1 MKLSCY
7 SRLAIL
13 SIVLLLAPL
22 AQAQSEQAT
31 KSWIYFTDKGPS
43 ALAKSSEAM
52 QEAHNRLTAR
62 AVQRRLKVRSTQS
75 LIDDG
80 DLAIY
85 PPYLDRLQ
93 KLGISPIYQSRWLN
107 AVTAYL
113 TPAQE
118 KSLQNLS
125 FISEITPVRTL
136 AVPRPVPVPDVP
148 VKAGKSAAAHRLD
161 YGESRQQN
169 EQINI
174 PALHDVGI
182 SGDGVM
188 VGLLDAGFSFGTHEA
203 FDSLRVLGQYDFIFA
218 DSVTANEDIDHPAQ
232 HNHGT
237 QVLSIIAGYAPGK
250 LIGPAY
256 KASYYLSK
264 TEDLRSETPVEEDF
278 WLAGIEWME
287 AQGIDVASSSLG
299 YTFYDNPEDSHTY
312 EKMDGRTTVVTRA
325 AQMAV
330 DRGVVVVNSAGNS
343 GSSRTWPYMNA
354 PSDGIDVIAAGA
366 LDANRVRASFSSIGP
381 TYDGRIKP
389 DVMAMGV
396 AVRNIVVG
404 TRDLYQNGNGTSYSC
419 PLIAGVA
426 ALILSAHP
434 DLTPLQINEAL
445 RLTASQA
452 AQPDN
457 ENGYGTVDAR
467 AAATYWGPVFGPE
480 FKMQRF
486 AGNQAQLTAQCL
498 LAANDQLEEMSLH
511 WRLRGSDNFQPVV
524 MVQRDLLTYQS
535 VRFELPQA
543 GVVEFYFSVDLARGD
558 FQVPRSAPGALFEL
572 DASRLP
578 IESGRLVPE
587 SFALAQNY
595 PNPMSLAAPQTEIRL
610 LLMQAA
616 RVELRVF
623 NLLGQEVANLL
634 DASLPAGIH
643 RLAWD
648 GRSASGGL
656 IPAGIYFYRAR
667 FRAEGGQ
674 EFVKARKIVIVQ

>member
-1 MKLSCY
+1 MKKFWY
-7 SRLAIL
+7 SKLASF
-13 SIVLLLAPL
+13 SIIFLLTPL
-22 AQAQSEQAT
+22 AHAQPEQAT
-31 KSWIYFTDKGPS
+31 KSWIYFTDKGPP
-43 ALAKSSEAM
+43 ALAKSSEVVR
-52 QEAHNRLTAR
+52 EAHNRLTAR
-62 AVQRRLKVRSTQS
+62 AVQRRLKVRPPQS

-80 DLAIY
+80 DLAIH
-85 PPYLDRLQ
+85 PPYLDRL
-93 KLGISPIYQSRWLN
+93 KNLGIMPIYQSRWLN
-107 AVTAYL
+107 AVSAYL

-125 FISEITPVRTL
+125 FINKITPVRRL
-136 AVPRPVPVPDVP
+136 AAPRPVLVPDVP
-148 VKAGKSAAAHRLD
+148 AKAGKSAAAHRLD

-174 PALHDVGI
+174 PALHNVGI
-182 SGDGVM
+182 RGEGVM
-188 VGLLDAGFSFGTHEA
+188 VGLLDTGFKFDTHEA

-218 DSVTANEDIDHPAQ
+218 DSATANENIDHPAQ

-299 YTFYDNPEDSHTY
+299 YTSYDNPADSHTY

-343 GSSRTWPYMNA
+343 GNSRTWPYVNA

-366 LDANRVRASFSSIGP
+366 LDAKGVRASFSSIGP

-434 DLTPLQINEAL
+434 DLTPLQVNEAL

-452 AQPDN
+452 ARPDN

-467 AAATYWGPVFGPE
+467 AAATYWGPVFGPD
-480 FKMQRF
+480 FRMQRL
-486 AGNQAQLTAQCL
+486 AGNQAYLTAQCL
-498 LAANDQLEEMSLH
+498 LAENDRLDSMTLH
-511 WRLRGSDNFQPVV
+511 WRLRGSESFQPVV
-524 MVQRDLLTYQS
+524 MVQRDSLSYQS
-535 VRFELPQA
+535 VRFALPEA
-543 GVVEFYFSVDLARGD
+543 GVIEFYFTTGLARGD
-558 FQVPRSAPGALFEL
+558 YQVPRSAPEAFFEL

-578 IESGRLVPE
+578 IEGGGPVPE
-587 SFALAQNY
+587 SFVLAQNY
-595 PNPMSLAAPQTEIRL
+595 PNPLSLAAPQTEIRMEL
-610 LLMQAA
+610 LQPAH
-616 RVELRVF
+616 VELRLF
-623 NLLGQEVANLL
+623 NLLGQEVASLL
-634 DASLPAGIH
+634 EASLPAGIH

-648 GRSASGGL
+648 GRSAGGGL
-656 IPAGIYFYRAR
+656 IPTGIYFYRAR
-667 FRAEGGQ
+667 FRAEEGQ
-674 EFVKARKIVIVQ
+674 EVLKTRKIVIVQ